1 MRRTIM
7 MLAALCAAFLLGNGA
22 MAQGTE
28 GSVHTDS
35 TAVTDTIPAGYM
47 LVDTVVYVRAAVMDT
62 ALAGRNIFREMPVR
76 LLGGAADVKVHQSL
90 AISTA
95 MNRHFMD
102 NASRQMQGYRV
113 RIFFDNRQ
121 SARSDS
127 EVTVKQFEAGHPDV
141 AAYRSYVNPYFKV
154 TVGDFRTK
162 SEAMQLLEQIKW
174 EFPAAFIVK
183 ENINYPVVDR
193 NNAVRVD
200 TLKVLRPVPD
210 EQVTL

>member
-1 MRRTIM
+1 MKAFRFIFPVLA
-7 MLAALCAAFLLGNGA
+7 MLAWFPLQMN
-22 MAQGTE
+22 AQVEEVPETA
-28 GSVHTDS
+28 DS
-35 TAVTDTIPAGYM
+35 TSVVPEGYE
-47 LVDTVVYVRAAVMDT
+47 LVDSVIFVPASRVDS
-62 ALAGRNIFREMPVR
+62 ALVGRNIFDMMPSKSA
-76 LLGGAADVKVHQSL
+76 GDAADVNIYQSP
-90 AISTA
+90 AIVSA
-95 MNRHFMD
+95 MDKSFGT
-102 NASRQMQGYRV
+102 NAYRPYTGYRV

-127 EVTVKQFEAGHPDV
+127 EATVKQFEAGHPDV